1 MSIELEIGVYNED
14 KPINFEKRNFDTID
28 EAIGTIEFIK
38 LGYNYF
44 KNGEI
49 LAVRLGEGKQTY
61 LIDFNSKVP
70 ILELKK
76 ELLKHYNLN
85 ENEKIATSKE
95 KEKISINSNFLFKE
109 DEKTK
114 YAKTSSGER
123 LPFKLFKPS
132 DSGVRSNLLWETQN
146 SEQSTDFAL
155 VERRFAENNS
165 LKFLGNERIESYSDI
180 AWLFKSL
187 EDEAIEHAFLVYQF
201 KDKDYFVQHISSGVF
216 DAAFRVPFLDHSL

>member
-1 MSIELEIGVYNED
+1 
-14 KPINFEKRNFDTID
+14 
-28 EAIGTIEFIK
+28 
-38 LGYNYF
+38 
-44 KNGEI
+44 
-49 LAVRLGEGKQTY
+49 
-61 LIDFNSKVP
+61 
-70 ILELKK
+70 
-76 ELLKHYNLN
+76 LLKHYNLN
-85 ENEKIATSKE
+85 ENEKIATNKE

-187 EDEAIEHAFLVYQF
+187 EDEAIEHAF
-201 KDKDYFVQHISSGVF
+201 
-216 DAAFRVPFLDHSL
+216 